1 MDVQVSRLFERIGLS
16 HPGHRFADV
25 GQILVVDDVCVQV
38 TEVRREDTRIRRSK
52 DYDRMYAFIQER
64 FSQLDSVAKIS
75 QWHLENQEAGT
86 DSKQVLSKP
95 RCMSPLVQ
103 LVADSEGSITVI
115 PFDVADE
122 VDDVVGCWGLFGT
135 LGRRRR
141 SGKGSKAQ
149 GTEWHTFEQFGVTR
163 KRRSGK
169 PHYIVVCPAWR
180 PDTRLNNLR
189 CPFPPKPPQEVGYC
203 SGEIEDRRRGIP
215 SDVIWQCEE
224 HMERHCDGNERG
236 L

>member
-1 MDVQVSRLFERIGLS
+1 MDVQVSRLFERIGPC
-16 HPGHRFADV
+16 HPGHRFADF

-52 DYDRMYAFIQER
+52 DYDRMYAFIQKR
-64 FSQLDSVAKIS
+64 LSQLDSVAKIS
-75 QWHLENQEAGT
+75 QWYLENQKAGT
-86 DSKQVLSKP
+86 DSKQILSKP

-103 LVADSEGSITVI
+103 FVADFEGSITVI

-122 VDDVVGCWGLFGT
+122 VDDVVGCWSVFGT
-135 LGRRRR
+135 LGRRHR
-141 SGKGSKAQ
+141 SGKRGKPEGA
-149 GTEWHTFEQFGVTR
+149 EWRTFEQFRVTR

-169 PHYIVVCPAWR
+169 PRYIVVCPAWR
-180 PDTRLNNLR
+180 PDPRLNNLR
-189 CPFPPKPPQEVGYC
+189 CSFPPKLHQEVGYC
-203 SGEIEDRRRGIP
+203 SGEIEDRRRGVL

-224 HMERHCDGNERG
+224 HMERHCDGNERR